1 MPPRKPRTQAGDGK
15 PAARS
20 APAEPAAGA
29 PSTDEQELLDTYQ
42 EMRDF
47 ERTPEPEGFRNL
59 RDDNAPLTFL
69 VQKHRATAL
78 HYDLRLEVDG
88 VLKSWPVPRGPSA
101 NHREKRLAVMTEDH
115 PFDYGTFEGIIP
127 AGEYGGGEV
136 IVWDRGTYS
145 PDEGGVCSF
154 HDRDEANRRMNEEIQ
169 AGKLSVHL
177 RGEKL
182 KGSWTLVKTKQ
193 SERSWLLIKH
203 RDEAETAGVDLT
215 ALDASVISGLTIAD
229 LQAGSR
235 PPEDVEPPILVPQ
248 DLPGAKIA
256 RKPPRTLSPMQ
267 AVLWKQPFDDDRW
280 LFEPKIDGVRA
291 LAWIDDG
298 QVTLRSR
305 RENDM
310 TAQYP
315 NLVESLSHQPAHNLL
330 LDGEIAALDESGVP
344 SFERLQQRLNLQNP
358 VEIAQADRDN
368 PVVFYVFDILYIDGV
383 DLRRV
388 PLEQRKRM
396 LQRMLLPTPRIQ
408 YLDHFDADGVTAYDG
423 AVSLGLEGVVAK
435 RRDSLY
441 DAGKRSQRWRKV
453 KARFTKDF
461 VVGGFT
467 EGENSRASTFGALSL
482 GYYDDHAK
490 LHPVGAVG
498 SGFTDALLKDLLARL
513 EPLVVDEMPF
523 VTEPE
528 RADTTT
534 WVRPELVVEVEYA
547 QLTSDRNLRAPVFVR
562 LRDDK
567 APHEVRLDQE
577 PLTPAAALA
586 GAGAPSGDL
595 QEQIAAVQA
604 QLERPRKQMTLE
616 VGEHSLKVTN
626 LDKVMWPETPDQRAL
641 TKRDVIAYYARMAP
655 VLLNQL
661 RDRPLTM
668 TRYPNGID
676 ASMFYQKHIDSR
688 PDFVPTVPV
697 FSSGAG
703 DVDQDYVLVNNL
715 PTLLWLGQLADL
727 ALHTSLARA
736 NPEPDG
742 HHLGTDF
749 GGSHEQILDSLL
761 NYPDFILFDLDP
773 YIYAGHEAKGEEP
786 ELNRLAFKATV
797 DVAHWLKE
805 LLDGAGLSS
814 FVKTSGATG
823 LHIYV
828 PVLRQ
833 YDYQT
838 IRGVA
843 ETFGGFLLAAHP
855 QQVTMEWKSENR
867 RGKVFFDANQNA
879 RIKNLACAYSPRAKP
894 GGPVSMPLRWTE
906 LDKIYP
912 TDFHLLNAHQRVEEH
927 GDLWVNILDAKHDL
941 EALLSA
947 IED

>member
-1 MPPRKPRTQAGDGK
+1 
-15 PAARS
+15 
-20 APAEPAAGA
+20 
-29 PSTDEQELLDTYQ
+29 
-42 EMRDF
+42 
-47 ERTPEPEGFRNL
+47 
-59 RDDNAPLTFL
+59 
-69 VQKHRATAL
+69 
-78 HYDLRLEVDG
+78 
-88 VLKSWPVPRGPSA
+88 
-101 NHREKRLAVMTEDH
+101 MTEDH
-115 PFDYGTFEGIIP
+115 PFNYGTFEGIIP

-145 PDEGGVCSF
+145 PDEGGAFSF
-154 HDRDEANRRMNEEIQ
+154 HDRDEANRRMDEEIA
-169 AGKLSVHL
+169 AGKISVHL
-177 RGEKL
+177 RGEKM

-193 SERSWLLIKH
+193 SEKSWLLIKH
-203 RDEAETAGVDLT
+203 RDEADTAEVDLT

-229 LQAGSR
+229 LQAGRR
-235 PPEDVEPPILVPQ
+235 PPEDVETPVLVPL
-248 DLPGAKIA
+248 DLPGAKPA
-256 RKPPRTLSPMQ
+256 KKLPQSLVPMQ

-280 LFEPKIDGVRA
+280 LFEPKLDGVRA
-291 LAWIDDG
+291 LVWIENG

-315 NLVESLSHQPAHNLL
+315 ALVESLSHQPAHTLL
-330 LDGEIAALDESGVP
+330 LDGEVVAMDEQGVP

-358 VEIAQADRDN
+358 VEIAQADRDM
-368 PVVFYVFDILYIDGV
+368 PVVLYAFDILHVDGT

-388 PLEQRKRM
+388 PLEDRKRL
-396 LQRMLLPTPRIQ
+396 LQRMLLPTPFVQ
-408 YLDHFDADGVTAYDG
+408 YLDHFEADGITAYDG
-423 AVSLGLEGVVAK
+423 AVNVGLEGIVAK
-435 RRDSLY
+435 RRDSPY

-453 KARFTKDF
+453 KMRHTDDF
-461 VVGGFT
+461 VVGGYT
-467 EGENSRASTFGALSL
+467 AGENSRASTFGALSL
-482 GYYDDHAK
+482 GYYDEDGG
-490 LHPVGAVG
+490 LQPVGGVG
-498 SGFTDALLKDLLARL
+498 SGFTEALLKKLLARL
-513 EPLVVDEMPF
+513 EPLVVEEMPF
-523 VTEPE
+523 ATAPE

-534 WVRPELVVEVEYA
+534 WIRPELVVEVEYA
-547 QLTSDRNLRAPVFVR
+547 QITSEQNLRAPVFVR

-567 APHEVRLDQE
+567 APSEVRLDQQQ
-577 PLTPAAALA
+577 LTPAAALA

-595 QEQIAAVQA
+595 AEQIATVQQ
-604 QLERPRKQMTLE
+604 QLDRPRKELTLE
-616 VGEHSLKVTN
+616 VGEHRLKVTN
-626 LDKVMWPETPDQRAL
+626 LDKVMWPETADQRAL
-641 TKRDVIAYYARMAP
+641 TKRDLLSYYARMAP

-661 RDRPLTM
+661 CDRPLTM

-676 ASMFYQKHIDSR
+676 SPMFYQKHIDSR
-688 PDFVPTVPV
+688 PDFIPTVPV
-697 FSSGAG
+697 FSEAAG
-703 DVDQDYVLVNNL
+703 EIDQDYVLDNNL

-749 GGSHEQILDSLL
+749 SGSREQILDSLL

-773 YIYAGHEAKGEEP
+773 YIYAGHEAKSEEP
-786 ELNRLAFKATV
+786 ELNRRAFKTTV
-797 DVAHWLKE
+797 EVAQWLKE

-833 YDYQT
+833 YDYET

-843 ETFGGFLLAAHP
+843 ATIGGFILAAHP
-855 QQVTMEWKSENR
+855 QQVTMEWASEKR

-912 TDFHLLNAHQRVEEH
+912 TDFHLLNAHERVEEY
-927 GDLWVNILDAKHDL
+927 GDLWAHLLDAKHDL
-941 EALLSA
+941 EALLGA
-947 IED
+947 IEG

>member
-1 MPPRKPRTQAGDGK
+1 MPPRPSRKQTKPDE
-15 PAARS
+15 
-20 APAEPAAGA
+20 APQEA
-29 PSTDEQELLDTYQ
+29 SEQELLDDYQ

-47 ERTPEPEGFRNL
+47 GRTPEPEGFRNL

-88 VLKSWPVPRGPSA
+88 VLKSWPVPRGPSPD
-101 NHREKRLAVMTEDH
+101 HSEKRLAVMTEDH

-145 PDEGGVCSF
+145 PDEGGAFSF
-154 HDRDEANRRMNEEIQ
+154 HDRDEANRRMNEEIE
-169 AGKLSVHL
+169 AGKVSVHL
-177 RGEKL
+177 RGEKM

-203 RDEAETAGVDLT
+203 RDEAEGTTVELT
-215 ALDASVISGLTIAD
+215 NLDASVISGLTIAD
-229 LQAGSR
+229 LQAGR
-235 PPEDVEPPILVPQ
+235 QPPEDVESPILVPI
-248 DLPGAKIA
+248 DLPGAKPGSLPSA
-256 RKPPRTLSPMQ
+256 LVPMQ
-267 AVLWKQPFDDDRW
+267 AVIHPTPFDDPKW
-280 LFEPKIDGVRA
+280 LYEPKIDGVRA
-291 LAWIDDG
+291 LAWIEDG

-305 RENDM
+305 RENDI

-315 NLVESLSHQPAHNLL
+315 NLVQSLSHQPAHTLL
-330 LDGEIAALDESGVP
+330 LDGEIAAMDANGVP

-358 VEIAQADRDN
+358 VEIAQADRDT
-368 PVVFYVFDILYIDGV
+368 PVVFYVFDILHVDGT

-388 PLEQRKRM
+388 PLEERKRM
-396 LQRMLLPTPRIQ
+396 LRRMLLPTPFAQ
-408 YLDHFDADGVTAYDG
+408 YLDHFEADGITAYDG
-423 AVSLGLEGVVAK
+423 AVNVGLEGIVAK
-435 RRDSLY
+435 RRDSPY

-453 KARFTKDF
+453 KMRHTDDF
-461 VVGGFT
+461 VVGGYT
-467 EGENSRASTFGALSL
+467 AGENSRASTFGALSL
-482 GYYDDHAK
+482 GFYDEDDQ
-490 LHPVGAVG
+490 LQPVGGVG
-498 SGFTDALLKDLLARL
+498 SGFTEVLLKELLARL
-513 EPLVVDEMPF
+513 EPLVVDQMPF
-523 VTEPE
+523 ATAPE

-547 QLTSDRNLRAPVFVR
+547 QITSEQNLRAPVFVR

-567 APHEVRLDQE
+567 APSEVRLDQQQ
-577 PLTPAAALA
+577 LTPAATLA
-586 GAGAPSGDL
+586 GAGAPSGYL
-595 QEQIAAVQA
+595 AEQIASVQQ
-604 QLERPRKQMTLE
+604 QLNRPTKELTLE
-616 VGEHSLKVTN
+616 VGEHRLRVTN
-626 LDKVMWPETPDQRAL
+626 LDKVMWPETADQRAL
-641 TKRDVIAYYARMAP
+641 TKRDVLAYYARMAP

-676 ASMFYQKHIDSR
+676 SPMFYQKHIDSR

-697 FSSGAG
+697 FSEAAG
-703 DVDQDYVLVNNL
+703 EIDQDYVLVNNL

-749 GGSHEQILDSLL
+749 SGSREQILDSLL

-786 ELNRLAFKATV
+786 ELNRRAFKTTV
-797 DVAHWLKE
+797 EVAQWLKE

-833 YDYQT
+833 YDYET

-843 ETFGGFLLAAHP
+843 DTIGGFLLGAHP
-855 QQVTMEWKSENR
+855 QHITMEWQSEKR

-912 TDFHLLNAHQRVEEH
+912 TDFHLLNAHERVEEY
-927 GDLWVNILDAKHDL
+927 GDLWAHVLDAKHDL
-941 EALLSA
+941 EALLGA
-947 IED
+947 IES

>member
-1 MPPRKPRTQAGDGK
+1 MPPRKSRKQTKGD
-15 PAARS
+15 AAEAKA
-20 APAEPAAGA
+20 APEDPKANEDALGV
-29 PSTDEQELLDTYQ
+29 YQ

-47 ERTPEPEGFRNL
+47 DVTSEPEGFRNL

-69 VQKHRATAL
+69 VQKHRATGL
-78 HYDLRLEVDG
+78 HYDVRLEVDG
-88 VLKSWPVPRGPSA
+88 VLKSWPVPKGPSA
-101 NHREKRLAVMTEDH
+101 SQKEKRLAVMTEDH

-145 PDEGGVCSF
+145 PDEGGELSF
-154 HDRDEANRRMNEEIQ
+154 HDRAEANRRMNEEIE
-169 AGKLSVHL
+169 AGKVSIHF

-193 SERSWLLIKH
+193 SEKSWLLIKH
-203 RDEAETAGVDLT
+203 RDEAETADGDLT
-215 ALDASVISGLTIAD
+215 DLDASVISGLTIAD

-235 PPEDVEPPILVPQ
+235 PSEDIEPPILVPQ
-248 DLPGAKIA
+248 DLPGAKVA
-256 RKPPRTLSPMQ
+256 RKPAKNMTPMQ
-267 AVLWKQPFDDDRW
+267 AVLWKQPFDDERW
-280 LFEPKIDGVRA
+280 LFEPKLDGVRA

-305 RENDM
+305 RDNDM

-315 NLVESLSHQPAHNLL
+315 NLVESLSHQPARTLL
-330 LDGEIAALDESGVP
+330 LDGEIAAMDENGVP

-358 VEIAQADRDN
+358 VEIAQADREN
-368 PVVFYVFDILYIDGV
+368 PVVLYVFDILYVDGV

-388 PLEQRKRM
+388 PLEDRKRT
-396 LQRMLLPTPRIQ
+396 LQRMLLPTPFIQ
-408 YLDHFDADGVTAYDG
+408 YLDHFEADGVTAYDG
-423 AVSLGLEGVVAK
+423 AVALGLEGVVAK
-435 RRDSLY
+435 RRDSVY

-453 KARFTKDF
+453 KDRRTDDF

-482 GYYDDHAK
+482 GYYDEHDE
-490 LHPVGAVG
+490 LQPVGGVG
-498 SGFTDALLKDLLARL
+498 SGFTDKLLKDLLARL
-513 EPLVVDEMPF
+513 EPLVIEEMPF
-523 VTEPE
+523 ATEPD
-528 RADTTT
+528 RAKTTT

-547 QLTSDRNLRAPVFVR
+547 QITSDQNLRAPVFVR

-567 APHEVRLDQE
+567 APHEVRLDQQPPIVE
-577 PLTPAAALA
+577 ALTPAEALA

-595 QEQIAAVQA
+595 EEQMASVQA
-604 QLERPRKQMTLE
+604 QLDRPRKEMTLE
-616 VGEHSLKVTN
+616 VGEDSLKVTN
-626 LDKVMWPETPDQRAL
+626 LDKVMWPETADQRAL
-641 TKRDVIAYYARMAP
+641 TKRDVISYYARMAP

-668 TRYPNGID
+668 TRYPNGVD
-676 ASMFYQKHIDSR
+676 ASMFYQKHVDSR

-703 DVDQDYVLVNNL
+703 EVDQDYVLVNNL

-742 HHLGTDF
+742 HHLGTDYT
-749 GGSHEQILDSLL
+749 GSHDQILDSLL

-773 YIYAGHEAKGEEP
+773 YIYAGFEAKGEEP

-797 DVAHWLKE
+797 DVALWLKE

-843 ETFGGFLLAAHP
+843 ETFGGFLLGAHP
-855 QQVTMEWKSENR
+855 QQITMEWKSENR

-906 LDKIYP
+906 LEKIYP
-912 TDFHLLNAHQRVEEH
+912 TDFHILNAHERVEEH
-927 GDLWVNILDAKHDL
+927 GDLWAHVLDAKHDL
-941 EALLSA
+941 EALLAA
-947 IED
+947 IEV